1 MSGDSYMNLTRKDL
15 LKLLYRRNRPLA
27 LIMRYEEDLLD
38 SLYPDM
44 KREDIAVLLFETWS
58 RNYVFEDF
66 THINEQ
72 PSSGRYVNV
81 DPNGFRKS
89 KNQGPWPTSRE
100 KHFSIFF
107 FGSSTAFGYGVPDSE
122 TISSYLQELFSREGL
137 KRVPVV
143 YNFGRGHYYSTPER
157 ILFEQLVAKGYVPD
171 MAIFLDGLNEFF
183 FYENDG
189 TVVSERFAQL
199 LRGDVQKLYFREL
212 RRRSPVWRTLRET
225 RKNIKLFFTKD
236 IAAKRRER
244 HVADATRLQQLIDR
258 YLTNKK
264 LIEAVGEA
272 FNITTVFAWEPIAP
286 YRYDLALHPFAR
298 EGFGKQEY
306 SRSGYPLMAEYVE
319 SHNLGTNFIWC
330 ADIGQDATQ
339 PLYVDLTHYSPRM
352 SKMLAQAICDF
363 LRAHHLIIRDK
374 PKK

>member
-1 MSGDSYMNLTRKDL
+1 MPGDSYMNLKRKDL

-27 LIMRYEEDLLD
+27 LVMRDEEELLD
-38 SLYPDM
+38 FLYPEM
-44 KREDIAVLLFETWS
+44 TKEDIAVLLFESWS

-81 DPNGFRKS
+81 NPHGFRKS
-89 KNQGPWPTSRE
+89 KNQGPWPPKTD

-107 FGSSTAFGYGVPDSE
+107 FGSSTSFGYGAPDSE
-122 TISSYLQELFSREGL
+122 TISSHLQELFPKDGL

-183 FYENDG
+183 FYEDDG
-189 TVVSERFAQL
+189 TVVSDRFAQL
-199 LRGDVQKLYFREL
+199 LRGDVKKLYFREL
-212 RRRSPVWRTLRET
+212 RKRSPVWRTMRET
-225 RKNIKLFFTKD
+225 RKNIKRFFTKD
-236 IAAKRRER
+236 IATKRRER
-244 HVADATRLQQLIDR
+244 HVAEPRRLQQIIDR
-258 YLTNKK
+258 YLINKK
-264 LIEAVGEA
+264 LIEAVGAA
-272 FNITTVFAWEPIAP
+272 FNVTTIFAWEPIAS

-306 SRSGYPLMAEYVE
+306 SRSGYPLMAEYVK
-319 SHNLGTNFIWC
+319 SHDLGNNFIWC
-330 ADIGQDATQ
+330 ADIGRDATQ
-339 PLYVDLTHYSPRM
+339 PLYIDLTHYSPQM

-363 LRAHHLIIRDK
+363 LRAHHLITRDK